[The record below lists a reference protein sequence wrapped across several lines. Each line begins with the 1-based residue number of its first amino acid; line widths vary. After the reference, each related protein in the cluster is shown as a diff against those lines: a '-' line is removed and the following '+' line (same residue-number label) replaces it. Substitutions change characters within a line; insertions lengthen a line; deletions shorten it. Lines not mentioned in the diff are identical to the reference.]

1 MKKYNFCIIL
11 FLASMCW
18 QLPLKAAERFVT
30 NDGVGFEWIQ
40 KDKSCPIL
48 IDNEEY
54 KGVLRAITNL
64 QTDAQAV
71 TNVKPFITNTVTEK
85 RVLIIG
91 SIDRSNW
98 IKRLISSGKIP
109 ADELKGKRE
118 KYILC
123 TIKQPLEGVEEAVV
137 IAGSDKRGTV
147 FSNGR
152 IPLVLLG
159 RCSCKTPK

>member
-18 QLPLKAAERFVT
+18 HLPLKAAERFVT

-48 IDNEEY
+48 VDNEEY

-85 RVLIIG
+85 A
-91 SIDRSNW
+91 SIDYRF
-98 IKRLISSGKIP
+98 
-109 ADELKGKRE
+109 
-118 KYILC
+118 Y
-123 TIKQPLEGVEEAVV
+123 
-137 IAGSDKRGTV
+137 
-147 FSNGR
+147 
-152 IPLVLLG
+152 
-159 RCSCKTPK
+159 